1 AHQRMGHLVILADAE
16 VEERALGMLGKGLPL
31 GALDLLE
38 LVDFSPLAVVGP
50 TNALGKEG
58 LEPGVGGSSGRRRIG
73 HGARPERL
81 DGTKSLEMIIDIG
94 AASASPVH
102 PGASRSHF
110 YNSLMHILLFDIDGT
125 LIRSGGAGKH
135 ALESA
140 LAEVFELIEVR
151 DGVPYSG
158 R

>member
-1 AHQRMGHLVILADAE
+1 GADGVDDLRHRVERDAELTLHEFGRGILERLRTVVGIAAVLELLDFALERIAHQRMGHLVILADAE

-102 PGASRSHF
+102 PGASR
-110 YNSLMHILLFDIDGT
+110 
-125 LIRSGGAGKH
+125 
-135 ALESA
+135 
-140 LAEVFELIEVR
+140 
-151 DGVPYSG
+151 
-158 R
+158 